1 MTTRHLFALSL
12 LGLSFVLPSLSAAAQ
27 EAPATTGLRPLA
39 EALLDAHVDD
49 GALETRIE
57 TERFAALK
65 PVSENAAIRMTGLA
79 PKWRLPFVI
88 ARDELATKASV
99 TFKWTPSPV
108 LLPVKSQLNLRL
120 NGELERSLP
129 ITTEEIGKTV
139 VTTVEL
145 NPKRLKDMNE
155 LEFEFVGS
163 YEHNC
168 ESPADASLWLEIDRE
183 STLTLHKQKIRVA
196 NELQLLP
203 SPFLDPGA
211 RSRIT
216 LPVLFPENPSDKTLQ
231 AAAVLA
237 SWAGKTADWRDLSL
251 PALYG
256 EAPAEGHFVVFATP
270 ETLPDFLRG
279 TPEITGP
286 EVRIADAPHSDWA
299 KVLVIA
305 GRNDEELVEAA
316 QALALEGDRFAGP
329 RVLVTE
335 SPRLTPRPA
344 YDARKWLPTDRKVR
358 LDELVDHKS
367 LLRSRGAFPDPI
379 TVHFR
384 LAPDLFVLPR
394 TGIPMEVSYRYTPP
408 GEDASASVRVRI
420 NDALM
425 GYEVLEADESTSTP
439 VVRRVAALD
448 AMASWLRALNL
459 PSVYL
464 DSSNTLEFDFQ
475 YDVAVTDSSLPGKCP
490 SVSITENQV
499 EIDPSSTLDFRG
511 FYHYAELPNLRLFA
525 LSGYPYSRFADLAQT
540 TVVLTKNPD
549 AEDVSTM
556 LAAVGR
562 IASQTGTAGVLVT
575 VSTDPA
581 PEALAD
587 KDVLV
592 IGNVASNGDL
602 PEGTPFAEEIR
613 RGLAPENGP
622 ALRKERAIRV
632 RADLLESDRQAALVS
647 FESPVTKGRTVVA
660 LLSHPGAGTLLLRE
674 KLGVNGSFYDVDGA
688 VSFLSQ
694 KGSVNFRPAETY
706 VVGDLPWHQ
715 RIWNQLLDKPFVLFG
730 ITLVFLACAALLLY
744 LLMTRVV
751 AGRLLSAREKLRI
764 PSNRKS

>member
-1 MTTRHLFALSL
+1 MTRHLFALSL
-12 LGLSFVLPSLSAAAQ
+12 LGLSFALNPSFAAAQ
-27 EAPATTGLRPLA
+27 ETLRPLA
-39 EALLDAHVDD
+39 EALLDVQADA

-65 PVSENAAIRMTGLA
+65 SLPENTPIRMTGLNA
-79 PKWRLPFVI
+79 KWRLPFVI

-129 ITTEEIGKTV
+129 ITTEEIGRTV

-145 NPKRLKDMNE
+145 NPKRLKDLNE

-183 STLTLHKQKIRVA
+183 STLTLSKQKIRVA

-216 LPVLFPENPSDKTLQ
+216 LPVLFPARPSDKALQ

-251 PALYG
+251 PVHYG

-270 ETLPDFLRG
+270 ETLPEFLRG
-279 TPEITGP
+279 TEEITGP

-335 SPRLTPRPA
+335 SPRLPPRPA

-358 LDELVDHKS
+358 FDELVDHPS
-367 LLRSRGAFPDPI
+367 QLRSRGTFPDPI
-379 TVHFR
+379 AVHFR

-394 TGIPMEVSYRYTPP
+394 TSIPMELSYRYTPP
-408 GEDASASVRVRI
+408 GDDV
-420 NDALM
+420 
-425 GYEVLEADESTSTP
+425 
-439 VVRRVAALD
+439 D
-448 AMASWLRALNL
+448 AMAGFLRALSL
-459 PSVYL
+459 PTVHL
-464 DSSNTLEFDFQ
+464 DAANTLEFDFQ

-490 SVSITENQV
+490 SVSLTENQV
-499 EIDPSSTLDFRG
+499 EIDPASTLDFRG
-511 FYHYAELPNLRLFA
+511 FYHYAELPNLRLFT

-540 TVVLTKNPD
+540 TVVLPKNPE
-549 AEDVSTM
+549 AQDVSTM

-562 IASQTGTAGVLVT
+562 IGSQTGTAGVLVT
-575 VSTDPA
+575 VSTDPS
-581 PEALAD
+581 PEALTD
-587 KDVLV
+587 RDVLV
-592 IGNVASNGDL
+592 IGNLGSGGDV
-602 PEGTPFAEEIR
+602 PAGTPFAEEIR
-613 RGLAPENGP
+613 RGLAPENAP
-622 ALRKERAIRV
+622 ALRKDRAIRV
-632 RADLLESDRQAALVS
+632 RTDSPESSRQAALVS
-647 FESPVTKGRTVVA
+647 FESPVTKGRTVTA
-660 LLSHPGAGTLLLRE
+660 LLSQPGAGTALLQD
-674 KLGVNGSFYDVDGA
+674 KLGAAGSFYDVDGA
-688 VSFLSQ
+688 VSFLTP
-694 KGSVNFRPAETY
+694 KGSVNFRPAEVY
-706 VVGDLPWHQ
+706 AVGDLPWHQ

-751 AGRLLSAREKLRI
+751 AGRLLSAREKLRV

>member
-1 MTTRHLFALSL
+1 MKARSENDRKTLIVLKTMTRHLFALSL
-12 LGLSFVLPSLSAAAQ
+12 LGLSFALNPSFAAAQ
-27 EAPATTGLRPLA
+27 ETLRPLA
-39 EALLDAHVDD
+39 EALLDVQADA

-65 PVSENAAIRMTGLA
+65 SLPENTPIRMTGLNA
-79 PKWRLPFVI
+79 KWRLPFVI

-129 ITTEEIGKTV
+129 ITTEEIARTV

-145 NPKRLKDMNE
+145 NPKRLKDLNE

-183 STLTLHKQKIRVA
+183 STLTLSKQKIRVA

-216 LPVLFPENPSDKTLQ
+216 LPVLFPARPSDKALQ

-251 PALYG
+251 PVHYG

-270 ETLPDFLRG
+270 ETLPEFLRG
-279 TPEITGP
+279 TAEITGP

-335 SPRLTPRPA
+335 SPRLPPRPA

-358 LDELVDHKS
+358 FDELVDHPS
-367 LLRSRGAFPDPI
+367 QLRSRGTFPDPI
-379 TVHFR
+379 AVHFR

-394 TGIPMEVSYRYTPP
+394 TSIPMELSYRYTPP
-408 GEDASASVRVRI
+408 GDDAAASVRVRI

-425 GYEVLEADESTSTP
+425 GYEVLESDESATAP
-439 VVRRVAALD
+439 VV
-448 AMASWLRALNL
+448 
-459 PSVYL
+459 
-464 DSSNTLEFDFQ
+464 
-475 YDVAVTDSSLPGKCP
+475 G
-490 SVSITENQV
+490 
-499 EIDPSSTLDFRG
+499 G
-511 FYHYAELPNLRLFA
+511 
-525 LSGYPYSRFADLAQT
+525 G
-540 TVVLTKNPD
+540 
-549 AEDVSTM
+549 
-556 LAAVGR
+556 G
-562 IASQTGTAGVLVT
+562 
-575 VSTDPA
+575 
-581 PEALAD
+581 
-587 KDVLV
+587 
-592 IGNVASNGDL
+592 
-602 PEGTPFAEEIR
+602 
-613 RGLAPENGP
+613 
-622 ALRKERAIRV
+622 
-632 RADLLESDRQAALVS
+632 
-647 FESPVTKGRTVVA
+647 
-660 LLSHPGAGTLLLRE
+660 GAGARGGGE
-674 KLGVNGSFYDVDGA
+674 GGAGSWGGPPGPPPTPPE
-688 VSFLSQ
+688 Q
-694 KGSVNFRPAETY
+694 TWR
-706 VVGDLPWHQ
+706 
-715 RIWNQLLDKPFVLFG
+715 
-730 ITLVFLACAALLLY
+730 
-744 LLMTRVV
+744 
-751 AGRLLSAREKLRI
+751 
-764 PSNRKS
+764 

>member
-1 MTTRHLFALSL
+1 MTRHLFALSL
-12 LGLSFVLPSLSAAAQ
+12 LGLSFALNPSFAAAQ
-27 EAPATTGLRPLA
+27 ETLRPLA
-39 EALLDAHVDD
+39 EALLDVQADA
-49 GALETRIE
+49 GALEARIE

-65 PVSENAAIRMTGLA
+65 SLPENTPIRMTGLNA
-79 PKWRLPFVI
+79 KWRLPFVI

-129 ITTEEIGKTV
+129 ITTEEIGRTV

-145 NPKRLKDMNE
+145 NPKRLKDLNE

-183 STLTLHKQKIRVA
+183 STLTLSKQKIRVA

-211 RSRIT
+211 RSRLT
-216 LPVLFPENPSDKTLQ
+216 LPVLFPVRPSDKTLQ

-251 PALYG
+251 PVHYG

-270 ETLPDFLRG
+270 ETLPEFLRG
-279 TPEITGP
+279 TAEITGP

-335 SPRLTPRPA
+335 PPRLPPRPA

-358 LDELVDHKS
+358 FDELVDHPS
-367 LLRSRGAFPDPI
+367 QLRSRGTFPDPI
-379 TVHFR
+379 AVHFR

-394 TGIPMEVSYRYTPP
+394 TSIPMELSYRYTPP
-408 GEDASASVRVRI
+408 GEDAKASVRVRI

-425 GYEVLEADESTSTP
+425 GYEVLESDESATAP

-448 AMASWLRALNL
+448 AMAGFLRALSL
-459 PSVYL
+459 PTVHL
-464 DSSNTLEFDFQ
+464 DAANTLEFDFQ

-490 SVSITENQV
+490 SVSLTENQV
-499 EIDPSSTLDFRG
+499 EIDPASTLDFRG
-511 FYHYAELPNLRLFA
+511 FYHYAELPNLRLFT

-540 TVVLTKNPD
+540 TVVLPKNPE
-549 AEDVSTM
+549 AQDVSTM

-562 IASQTGTAGVLVT
+562 IGSQTGTAGVLVT
-575 VSTDPA
+575 VSTDPS
-581 PEALAD
+581 PEALID
-587 KDVLV
+587 RDVLV
-592 IGNVASNGDL
+592 IGNLGSGGDV
-602 PEGTPFAEEIR
+602 PAGTPFAEEIR
-613 RGLAPENGP
+613 RGLAPENAP
-622 ALRKERAIRV
+622 ALRKDRAIRV
-632 RADLLESDRQAALVS
+632 RTDSPESSRQAALVS
-647 FESPVTKGRTVVA
+647 FESPVTKGRTVTA
-660 LLSHPGAGTLLLRE
+660 LLSQPGAGTALLQD
-674 KLGVNGSFYDVDGA
+674 KLGAAGSFYDVDGA
-688 VSFLSQ
+688 VSFLTP
-694 KGSVNFRPAETY
+694 KGSVNFPPAEVY
-706 VVGDLPWHQ
+706 AMGDLPWHQ

-751 AGRLLSAREKLRI
+751 AGRLLSAREKLRV